1 MSHIAAIIDNKDVYI
16 FNLRK
21 SKIVNRL
28 TDTANFLDIQYSPN
42 GNYLLGVSTL
52 GELILWETH
61 SYEVLSR
68 TTLEYFNPKYTFKI
82 MFSPGSQKF
91 YFINKITSKSFDLSF
106 YNTRDLAVLD
116 KITLNFDYSHCFR
129 ISHDG
134 TTLTFISI
142 DKLIFFS
149 LEDKEFIKSFKTR
162 GLCYQLTFTKD
173 DKYVVFSDE
182 HHSVNYL
189 NNETGRLEHKLEVKD
204 YDLFDNSHKFSR
216 NGRYLMFNM
225 QNYYFI
231 KDLETELNDKI
242 KHGRLHAS
250 QTIVPRRHIY
260 IQELDSKMNT
270 SLNKSDDSTLFFA
283 YTSDLSDK
291 MRLRMYDLSEDEIFD
306 IDTPFTDITS
316 VKISL
321 GNKYI

>member
-28 TDTANFLDIQYSPN
+28 TDTSNFLDIQYSPN

-52 GELILWETH
+52 GEIIMWETH
-61 SYEVLSR
+61 SYEVLTR

-82 MFSPGSQKF
+82 IFSPGSQKF
-91 YFINKITSKSFDLSF
+91 YFINKITSKSFDLSIF
-106 YNTRDLAVLD
+106 NTRDLNLID
-116 KITLNFDYSHCFR
+116 KITLEFDYSHCFR

-134 TTLTFISI
+134 TTLAFISV
-142 DKLIFFS
+142 DKIVFFS
-149 LEDKEFIKSFKTR
+149 LEDKEFIKYFKTR
-162 GLCYQLTFTKD
+162 GLCYQLIFTND
-173 DKYVVFSDE
+173 DKYLVYSDIF
-182 HHSVNYL
+182 HDVNYL
-189 NNETGRLEHKLEVKD
+189 NNETGKLDHKLDVRE
-204 YDLFDNSHKFSR
+204 YDSYDNSHKFSK
-216 NGRYLMFNM
+216 NGKYLMFNM

-231 KDLETELNDKI
+231 KDLEIELTEPK
-242 KHGRLHAS
+242 S
-250 QTIVPRRHIY
+250 VVPRRRIY
-260 IQELDSKMNT
+260 INEPGPKMNT

-283 YTSDLSDK
+283 YSDSNSDK

-306 IDTPFTDITS
+306 IETPFNDITS

-321 GNKYI
+321 SNKYI